1 MLPDKTH
8 SSPAISAVDIVAAVA
23 GTGVDIG
30 TGTEAGSK
38 AEESFVTILETID
51 PTTIIYLSKDLEDP
65 IPEISQPHTRQV
77 LEQAAQFLREGQVVG
92 MPTETVYGLAANAL
106 DSVAAQRIFKAKNRP
121 QDNPLIVHVS
131 SLKMLRSILKN
142 NEIPAV
148 YSDLIQTYWPG
159 PLTLLFPRSNLIPN
173 EITCGQATVAVRFPS
188 HPITRALITIC
199 DRPLAAPSANSSGKP
214 SPTLASHVMDDLQ
227 TKIPMVIDGGQCSFG
242 IESTVV
248 DGLRVPPAI
257 LRPGGVTFEQ
267 IKQVSKMEGVQV
279 YKKHFTDV
287 AMEQAPTTPGMKY
300 RHYSPEAEV
309 VLVEYI
315 RPSSLPL
322 GQIKDTEMNGS
333 RSNRVSDTTHQPSL
347 SSSSPHSSLH
357 FSSQSSPI
365 SSLPPLSSSSLES
378 TTGQYNLIMK
388 EIERLKQ
395 HGKKRF
401 GILRT
406 SFTVPLPSPPTTTA
420 MKAGMLIRK
429 DKEDQQSH
437 GLETKRSTSENEATI
452 IEFPLGQGSKPE
464 DVARELFRGLRYLD
478 DQHVDCIF
486 VEGISE
492 EDEGLAV
499 MNRLRKAASRTISAE
514 SLE

>member
-1 MLPDKTH
+1 
-8 SSPAISAVDIVAAVA
+8 
-23 GTGVDIG
+23 
-30 TGTEAGSK
+30 
-38 AEESFVTILETID
+38 LETID
-51 PTTIIYLSKDLEDP
+51 PATITYTSTDLEDP
-65 IPEISQPHTRQV
+65 VPEISLPHTRHV
-77 LEQAAQFLREGQVVG
+77 LDQAAQILRDGQVVG
-92 MPTETVYGLAANAL
+92 MPTETVYGLASNAL

-131 SLKMLRSILKN
+131 SLKMLRSMLKDN
-142 NEIPAV
+142 IIPPV
-148 YSDLIQTYWPG
+148 YADLIKTYWPG
-159 PLTLLFPRSNLIPN
+159 PLTLLFPRSSLIPN

-188 HPITRALITIC
+188 HPITRALISAC

-214 SPTLASHVMDDLQ
+214 SPTLASHVMDDLAG
-227 TKIPMVIDGGQCSFG
+227 KIPMVIDGGQCSFG

-267 IKQVSKMEGVQV
+267 IRQVKGMEKVQV
-279 YKKHFTDV
+279 YKKHFTDA

-309 VLVEYI
+309 VLVEYVK
-315 RPSSLPL
+315 PEDSLA
-322 GQIKDTEMNGS
+322 
-333 RSNRVSDTTHQPSL
+333 SNRSVPTGASTATAQYSL
-347 SSSSPHSSLH
+347 IL
-357 FSSQSSPI
+357 
-365 SSLPPLSSSSLES
+365 
-378 TTGQYNLIMK
+378 K
-388 EIERLKQ
+388 EIEKLKQ
-395 HGKKRF
+395 EGKKRF

-406 SFTVPLPSPPTTTA
+406 SFTTTIPTTTA
-420 MKAGMLIRK
+420 TAAANTHQNGTTRLQDDR
-429 DKEDQQSH
+429 EE
-437 GLETKRSTSENEATI
+437 GV

-478 DQHVDCIF
+478 DQKVDCIF

-514 SLE
+514 PTEFL

>member
-1 MLPDKTH
+1 MTHPSTTPSTPSATSTHNTLIPATNSTLPAAT
-8 SSPAISAVDIVAAVA
+8 DIAA
-23 GTGVDIG
+23 GN
-30 TGTEAGSK
+30 GSTAAAATAFK
-38 AEESFVTILETID
+38 TILETID
-51 PTTIIYLSKDLEDP
+51 PATISYTSTDLEDP
-65 IPEISQPHTRQV
+65 VPEISLPHTRHV
-77 LEQAAQFLREGQVVG
+77 LDHAAQILRDGQVVG
-92 MPTETVYGLAANAL
+92 MPTETVYGLASNAL

-131 SLKMLRSILKN
+131 SLKMLRSMLKDN
-142 NEIPAV
+142 IIPDV
-148 YSDLIQTYWPG
+148 YVDLIRTYWPG

-188 HPITRALITIC
+188 HPITRALISVC

-214 SPTLASHVMDDLQ
+214 SPTLASHVMNDLAG
-227 TKIPMVIDGGQCSFG
+227 KIPMVIDGGQCSFG

-257 LRPGGVTFEQ
+257 LRPGGITFEQ
-267 IKQVSKMEGVQV
+267 IRQVKGMEKVQV
-279 YKKHFTDV
+279 YKKHFTDA

-315 RPSSLPL
+315 KTEGSLAS
-322 GQIKDTEMNGS
+322 KGS
-333 RSNRVSDTTHQPSL
+333 EPM
-347 SSSSPHSSLH
+347 
-357 FSSQSSPI
+357 
-365 SSLPPLSSSSLES
+365 
-378 TTGQYNLIMK
+378 GQYGRILK
-388 EIERLKQ
+388 EIEKLKQ
-395 HGKKRF
+395 EGKKRF

-406 SFTVPLPSPPTTTA
+406 SFTTTTPSA
-420 MKAGMLIRK
+420 TVAATTHQNG
-429 DKEDQQSH
+429 
-437 GLETKRSTSENEATI
+437 STTLQDGQEVGV

-478 DQHVDCIF
+478 DQKVDCIF

-499 MNRLRKAASRTISAE
+499 MNRVRKAASRTISLEPTE
-514 SLE
+514 SL

>member
-1 MLPDKTH
+1 MTHPSSTTPPPPSTTSTHNTLTPVTNSTLPAAT
-8 SSPAISAVDIVAAVA
+8 AVAAGNA
-23 GTGVDIG
+23 STAAAA
-30 TGTEAGSK
+30 TAFK
-38 AEESFVTILETID
+38 TILETID
-51 PTTIIYLSKDLEDP
+51 PATISYTSTDLEDP
-65 IPEISQPHTRQV
+65 VPEISWPHTRHV
-77 LEQAAQFLREGQVVG
+77 LDQAAQILRDGQVVG
-92 MPTETVYGLAANAL
+92 MPTETVYGLASNAL

-131 SLKMLRSILKN
+131 SLKMLRSMLKDN
-142 NEIPAV
+142 IIPDV
-148 YSDLIQTYWPG
+148 YADLIKTYWPG

-188 HPITRALITIC
+188 HPITRALISAC

-214 SPTLASHVMDDLQ
+214 SPTLASHVMDDLAG
-227 TKIPMVIDGGQCSFG
+227 KIPMVIDGGQCSFG

-267 IKQVSKMEGVQV
+267 IRQVKGMEKVQI
-279 YKKHFTDV
+279 YKKHFTDA

-315 RPSSLPL
+315 RTEDSLAL
-322 GQIKDTEMNGS
+322 KGS
-333 RSNRVSDTTHQPSL
+333 GP
-347 SSSSPHSSLH
+347 
-357 FSSQSSPI
+357 
-365 SSLPPLSSSSLES
+365 
-378 TTGQYNLIMK
+378 TGQYGCILK
-388 EIERLKQ
+388 EIEKLKQ
-395 HGKKRF
+395 EGKKRF

-406 SFTVPLPSPPTTTA
+406 SFTTTTPA
-420 MKAGMLIRK
+420 TTAAATTHQNGSTTLQ
-429 DKEDQQSH
+429 DD
-437 GLETKRSTSENEATI
+437 LEVGVL
-452 IEFPLGQGSKPE
+452 EFPLGQGSKPE

-478 DQHVDCIF
+478 DQKVDCIF

-499 MNRLRKAASRTISAE
+499 MNRVRKAASRTISLE
-514 SLE
+514 STEFL